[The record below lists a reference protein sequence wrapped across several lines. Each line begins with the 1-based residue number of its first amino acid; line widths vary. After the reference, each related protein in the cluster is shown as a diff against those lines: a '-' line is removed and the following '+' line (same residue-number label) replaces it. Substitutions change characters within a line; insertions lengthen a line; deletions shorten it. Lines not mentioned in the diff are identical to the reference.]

1 MKTNA
6 SISSL
11 ENENIAIQNI
21 LIEIHAAAVNVEKKL
36 KGRPIME
43 QILYRKIKCLY

>member
-21 LIEIHAAAVNVEKKL
+21 LIEIHAAAVNVEKKF
-36 KGRPIME
+36 E
-43 QILYRKIKCLY
+43 RKANHGTDFIPED